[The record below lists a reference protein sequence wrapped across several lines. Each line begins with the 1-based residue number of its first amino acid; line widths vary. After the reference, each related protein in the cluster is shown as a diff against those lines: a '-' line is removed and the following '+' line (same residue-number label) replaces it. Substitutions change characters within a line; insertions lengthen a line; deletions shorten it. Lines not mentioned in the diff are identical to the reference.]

1 MYLTLPEKGKLQES
15 FRQRNYGNLSHFK
28 KFFLTLII
36 KLGFP
41 SFEKNLFCGI
51 NLTTKDN

>member
-15 FRQRNYGNLSHFK
+15 FRQSNYEKISHFK
-28 KFFLTLII
+28 KIFLTLII

>member
-1 MYLTLPEKGKLQES
+1 MYLTLSDKGKLQES

-28 KFFLTLII
+28 KIFLTLII
-36 KLGFP
+36 KLVFP
-41 SFEKNLFCGI
+41 SFEKNSFCAI